1 MIVKISSKAHAILLQ
16 MLIGAMH
23 ALNQIHVLTI
33 TATAVI
39 PKGTGC
45 NRG

>member
-1 MIVKISSKAHAILLQ
+1 MIVEISVKAHAILLQ

-23 ALNQIHVLTI
+23 ALNQICVLTI

-39 PKGTGC
+39 PKGAGC